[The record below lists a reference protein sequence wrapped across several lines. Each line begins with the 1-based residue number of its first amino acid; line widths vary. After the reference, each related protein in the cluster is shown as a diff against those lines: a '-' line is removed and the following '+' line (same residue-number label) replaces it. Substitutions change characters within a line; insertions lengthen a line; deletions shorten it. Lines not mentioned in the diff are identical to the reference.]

1 MRVVALLFALFAFIG
16 APLAANAPS
25 YPTLLAKVK
34 AGDTKIDY
42 TALRLSYAVSDGY
55 DGYAMASGDAK
66 NAMIATFNRGD
77 CKKALVH
84 ALAVIEAVYIDV
96 DAHTVAS
103 RCYGKARDAAK
114 SSFHGA
120 VVSGLE
126 ASILASGD
134 GKSEKTAFVA
144 VLIDEEY
151 NVLRLKKLRRASQKI
166 VKGKDGRAYDVMQA
180 TDASGGK
187 VTLYF
192 QIDAILAGLD
202 RNLNATT
209 PR

>member
-1 MRVVALLFALFAFIG
+1 MRVFAFLVALFALIG
-16 APLAANAPS
+16 APLAAGAPS
-25 YPTLLAKVK
+25 YATLLAKVK

-42 TALRLSYAVSDGY
+42 TALRLAYAASDGY

-66 NAMIATFNRGD
+66 NAMLAAFNRGD

-84 ALAVIEAVYIDV
+84 ALAVVEAVYIDV
-96 DAHTVAS
+96 DAHTVAG
-103 RCYGKARDAAK
+103 RCYGKARDAVK
-114 SSFHGA
+114 SAFHDA

-134 GKSEKTAFVA
+134 GKSEKTAFIA

-180 TDASGGK
+180 SDAAGGK
-187 VTLYF
+187 ATVYF